1 MSLRTHIEQAWE
13 ADVLPSLMDFVA
25 IPAVSVHF
33 DPEWKANGHI
43 DAAVTLIRDWCA
55 QRDVAGLVVEVHELP
70 GRTPVILVEAPA
82 ANGGPADDTVL
93 LYGHLDKQPEMVG
106 WREDLGPWKPV
117 REGERLYGRG
127 AADDGYAAFASLL
140 AIEAA
145 QRAGLPHGRCIVLI
159 EGSEES
165 GSTDLPAYLHALKD
179 RIGSPSL
186 VLCLDSECLTYDRI
200 WITTSLRGMAAGT
213 LRVDILREGV
223 HSGSASGI
231 VPSSFRIARRLLDRI
246 EDPDTGVLR
255 LPELHAEVP
264 ADRRRQAAEL
274 AADIDIAGHM
284 PWVDGAGPVSDD
296 RTQQQIARTW
306 EPTLSVI
313 GAEGMPPVAS
323 AGNVLRPYTSLQLSV
338 RLPPT
343 VDPQVAVEALE
354 RTLTADPPYGAHV
367 TFTGT
372 NAGPGWAAPALA
384 PWLDAALTEAST
396 EVFGQGYRA
405 LGEGGSIPFMG
416 MLGELFPDAQFVIT
430 GALGP
435 GGNAH
440 GPNEFLHVPTAIRIT
455 ECLALLL
462 RAHATR

>member
-1 MSLRTHIEQAWE
+1 M
-13 ADVLPSLMDFVA
+13 
-25 IPAVSVHF
+25 
-33 DPEWKANGHI
+33 
-43 DAAVTLIRDWCA
+43 
-55 QRDVAGLVVEVHELP
+55 
-70 GRTPVILVEAPA
+70 
-82 ANGGPADDTVL
+82 
-93 LYGHLDKQPEMVG
+93 
-106 WREDLGPWKPV
+106 
-117 REGERLYGRG
+117 
-127 AADDGYAAFASLL
+127 
-140 AIEAA
+140 
-145 QRAGLPHGRCIVLI
+145 
-159 EGSEES
+159 
-165 GSTDLPAYLHALKD
+165 
-179 RIGSPSL
+179 
-186 VLCLDSECLTYDRI
+186 
-200 WITTSLRGMAAGT
+200 
-213 LRVDILREGV
+213 
-223 HSGSASGI
+223 
-231 VPSSFRIARRLLDRI
+231 
-246 EDPDTGVLR
+246 LR

-313 GAEGMPPVAS
+313 GAEGMPSVAS

-343 VDPQVAVEALE
+343 VDPQVAVEALA
-354 RTLTADPPYGAHV
+354 RTLTADPPYGAV

-396 EVFGQGYRA
+396 EVFGQGTGRSARA
-405 LGEGGSIPFMG
+405 ARSPSWACSVNCS
-416 MLGELFPDAQFVIT
+416 PT
-430 GALGP
+430 PSSSSPALGP